1 MDSYVSDASL
11 YPLLSCLW
19 LHEPDSTAL
28 AEARRHEPFANALE
42 TDSDQTALA
51 SAYADLFLLNVYPY
65 GTAYTDEWGELNT
78 GEAQSAKAVYEAHG
92 YNPPELNAVGAP
104 DHVGLGLGFLAHLTL
119 NPSPHEREGLKVR
132 SDLLAWVPV
141 CCLAV
146 ECQPFVHPFY
156 RALVKLTRE
165 TLWADGQWPPTTRGQ
180 NIANGSLPSA
190 MGFPL

>member
-78 GEAQSAKAVYEAHG
+78 GTPSAR
-92 YNPPELNAVGAP
+92 P
-104 DHVGLGLGFLAHLTL
+104 TT
-119 NPSPHEREGLKVR
+119 S
-132 SDLLAWVPV
+132 
-141 CCLAV
+141 
-146 ECQPFVHPFY
+146 
-156 RALVKLTRE
+156 ALV
-165 TLWADGQWPPTTRGQ
+165 
-180 NIANGSLPSA
+180 SA
-190 MGFPL
+190 SSRTSP